1 VWLVSN
7 ADDRRLARKTLIV
20 IGLVLATLIGL
31 AFVWAI
37 RHVVSWIVVAA
48 FFAVALDPLVNWVQ
62 GRLVRR
68 RATATLLV
76 FLAAFMVVC
85 GLGALIV
92 VPLLNDLTRFAARA
106 PDLLSQAK
114 AGRGPLGQLLQ
125 RFHVLQY
132 VQNHASQLESYATR
146 LGRPTIGV
154 IRQAAQDVAGAL
166 AIVVL
171 AYLMVVAAP
180 RINGR
185 VLAMAGDAHAE
196 RLRRIGRASSRTV
209 TGYLTGNLLI
219 SVIIGAGTFVI
230 LLVTGV
236 PFASVIA
243 LVVAIADLIPL
254 VGASLGGMVA
264 VAAGLVHS
272 LTTGVIVLVFYVVY
286 QQLEVHL
293 LHPLILT
300 RTVRLSPLT
309 VLVSLLIG
317 TELFGLLGTLLA
329 IPAAGLVE
337 VLLREYVPALRRA
350 ELDGAPAN
358 PERPAE
364 GGGPGN
370 NG

>member
-1 VWLVSN
+1 VSGPDER
-7 ADDRRLARKTLIV
+7 ALARKTLIV

-37 RHVVSWIVVAA
+37 RHVLSWIVVAA
-48 FFAVALDPLVNWVQ
+48 FFAVALDPLVARVQ
-62 GRLVRR
+62 RRLIRR
-68 RATATLLV
+68 RATATLVV
-76 FLAAFMVVC
+76 FLAAFLVLC
-85 GLGALIV
+85 ALGALIV
-92 VPLLNDLTRFAARA
+92 VPLLNDLTRFAQRA
-106 PDLLSQAK
+106 PELLSEAK

-132 VQNHASQLESYATR
+132 VESHAGQIESYASR
-146 LGRPTIGV
+146 LGPPAIGV
-154 IRQAAQDVAGAL
+154 IRHAAQGVAGAL
-166 AIVVL
+166 AVLVL

-180 RINGR
+180 RINER
-185 VLAMAGDAHAE
+185 VLSMAGDAHAE
-196 RLRRIGRASSRTV
+196 RLRRIGRAASRTV
-209 TGYLTGNLLI
+209 TGYLSGNVLI

-230 LLVTGV
+230 LIVTGV

-254 VGASLGGMVA
+254 VGASLGGLVA

-350 ELDGAPAN
+350 DLDRAPAES
-358 PERPAE
+358 ERQADSD
-364 GGGPGN
+364 GPGH
-370 NG
+370 NGA